1 MKRIFLSL
9 IICAVSIVSFAQ
21 SLDVK
26 TRGGINPKVWKA
38 GETASVSINRIPKTV
53 AEFKQVQAKIGGTP
67 EGAVMLQLLA
77 MEMFNK
83 DKAIGTE
90 CIKLNNTDTNQP
102 SVLRRMPEIFSKTD
116 KSYARLHLVAT
127 YFDGATAQNGFNPKS
142 PYTIKVRTRANRQYE
157 RSEMMR
163 GYVLYLE
170 VLSSG
175 YQSSPWRGVEV
186 IKQKGSEYFKVSNSP
201 SLYVQCMDVD
211 FESDD
216 DYKGLK

>member
-1 MKRIFLSL
+1 MKRIYFSL
-9 IICAVSIVSFAQ
+9 IICAMSIMAFAQ

-26 TRGGINPKVWKA
+26 THGTINPKVWKA
-38 GETASVSINRIPKTV
+38 GETATVSINRIPKTV

-77 MEMFNK
+77 MEMFNQNK
-83 DKAIGTE
+83 QIGTE
-90 CIKLNNTDTNQP
+90 CIKLTNTETNQP
-102 SVLRRMPEIFSKTD
+102 SVLRRLPDIFSKTD

-127 YFDGATAQNGFNPKS
+127 YFDGATPQNGFNPKK
-142 PYTIKVRTRANRQYE
+142 PYTIKVRTRANHQYE
-157 RSEMMR
+157 RSELLK
-163 GYVLYLE
+163 GYVIYLE

-186 IKQKGSEYFKVSNSP
+186 IKQKGNEYFTVSNCP

-211 FESDD
+211 FESDR
-216 DYKGLK
+216 DYEGLK